1 MKPSARA
8 ALWML
13 GSITAFS
20 AMAVAGKQVRS
31 FHDTFEIMT
40 FRSAIGIP
48 LVLLIAILTGQ
59 LRQIKA
65 ERLGGHLVR
74 NVMHF
79 AGQNLWFWALAMIP
93 LAQLFALEFTAPIWV
108 ILLSPLLLAE
118 KLTRARILAAVLG
131 FLGILV
137 VARPDLSNINY
148 GVLAAAGSAIC
159 FAATSIATKKLTRGQ
174 SIISIMFWLTTMQLC
189 FGLIATLYDGHVTWP
204 TSTTLPWL
212 ILIGVCGVIA
222 HYSLTS
228 ALSLAPASYVMPIDF
243 MRLPLIAV
251 VGAVGYGESLDPYVL
266 GGGAVI
272 FLGIWINIHAELS
285 SQSATA
291 ASGKFWRWL
300 RA

>member
-1 MKPSARA
+1 MKPSVRA

-31 FHDTFEIMT
+31 VHDTFEIMT

-48 LVLLIAILTGQ
+48 LVLLIATLTGQ

-93 LAQLFALEFTAPIWV
+93 LAQLFALEFTSPIWV

-118 KLTRARILAAVLG
+118 KLTRARVLAAVLG

-137 VARPDLSNINY
+137 VARPDLSDINY
-148 GVLAAAGSAIC
+148 GVLAAACSAIC

-174 SIISIMFWLTTMQLC
+174 SIITIMFWLTTMQLC
-189 FGLIATLYDGHVTWP
+189 FGLIAMLYDGQVTWP
-204 TSTTLPWL
+204 TAATLPWL

-285 SQSATA
+285 SQSTKSAT
-291 ASGKFWRWL
+291 GKLWRWL
-300 RA
+300 RT

>member
-1 MKPSARA
+1 MKPSVRA

-31 FHDTFEIMT
+31 VHDTFEIMT

-48 LVLLIAILTGQ
+48 LVLLIATLTGQ

-65 ERLGGHLVR
+65 DRLGGHLVR

-93 LAQLFALEFTAPIWV
+93 LAQLFALEFTSPIWV

-118 KLTRARILAAVLG
+118 KLTRARVLAAVLG

-137 VARPDLSNINY
+137 VARPDLSDINY
-148 GVLAAAGSAIC
+148 GVLAAACSAIC

-174 SIISIMFWLTTMQLC
+174 SIITIMFWLTTMQLC
-189 FGLIATLYDGHVTWP
+189 FGLIAMLYDGQVTWP
-204 TSTTLPWL
+204 TAATLPWL

-285 SQSATA
+285 SQSTKSAT
-291 ASGKFWRWL
+291 GKLWRWL
-300 RA
+300 RT